1 MSKSLKY
8 FSKTS
13 GIQYHDGPISNVNP
27 LALKFL
33 ARPPNELFFSSIV
46 TSYPL
51 SARYVAAEIDEN
63 PEPIIIIFLVI
74 FGSDVVIKNRT

>member
-1 MSKSLKY
+1 MHAY
-8 FSKTS
+8 TNFM
-13 GIQYHDGPISNVNP
+13 
-27 LALKFL
+27 
-33 ARPPNELFFSSIV
+33 FFSNIV

-74 FGSDVVIKNRT
+74 FGGDVVIKNRT